1 MQYSINIK
9 FLNVKRK
16 AHDERNWLGL
26 ALRTTPR
33 RNNIQ
38 AEVGR
43 MRRSTRQSRRRILR
57 AFQAERT
64 MSVARRNLVFFRDL
78 KEVQGTEVQG
88 MWKHYVHMNLSHG
101 SENVESPRR
110 PGLGGY
116 QQGSHGFTP
125 KGFKPGCDIVI
136 QILKDDCIRRRRD
149 GKWDQHGCAQSNQ
162 KTLMKSRESVDFL
175 DQVDIRGNREMD
187 NGT

>member
-43 MRRSTRQSRRRILR
+43 MSRSTRQSRRRILR
-57 AFQAERT
+57 AFQAERA

-78 KEVQGTEVQG
+78 KEVQGTEV
-88 MWKHYVHMNLSHG
+88 
-101 SENVESPRR
+101 
-110 PGLGGY
+110 
-116 QQGSHGFTP
+116 
-125 KGFKPGCDIVI
+125 
-136 QILKDDCIRRRRD
+136 
-149 GKWDQHGCAQSNQ
+149 
-162 KTLMKSRESVDFL
+162 
-175 DQVDIRGNREMD
+175 
-187 NGT
+187 